1 MSHFGSLSAVHLLCG
16 APSRMLHIDV
26 LVLGV
31 PGGVPGRP
39 AHGYV
44 EFWIRNKT
52 QIFINQKKSV
62 LGSAYGNQPYRSF
75 HEQTARP
82 RHSRNR
88 FQRRSILPRAS
99 QSTAPCNICTGS
111 KNDQFHGLLWRRSG
125 RRRLVA
131 CRAANTCASNCW
143 TLIPVDRLL
152 ITGGG
157 Q

>member
-1 MSHFGSLSAVHLLCG
+1 MRHFGSLSTAHLLCG
-16 APSRMLHIDV
+16 APSRVLHIEV
-26 LVLGV
+26 LVFGDPDL
-31 PGGVPGRP
+31 P

-52 QIFINQKKSV
+52 QIFINQNKSV